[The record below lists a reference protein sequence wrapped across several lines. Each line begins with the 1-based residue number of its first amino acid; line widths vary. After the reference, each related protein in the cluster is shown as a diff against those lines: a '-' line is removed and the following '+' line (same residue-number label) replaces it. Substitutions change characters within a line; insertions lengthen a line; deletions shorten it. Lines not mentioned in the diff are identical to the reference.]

1 MATFRVE
8 KNKNYTVMSNYHL
21 RDKNLS
27 LKTKGLLSI
36 MLSLPEDWDYSEAG
50 LVVITGEGRATIQKC
65 LHELEANNYLT
76 RSQSRVNGRL
86 SKMEYVIYEVPLTQ
100 MSSADSLLAELPLAE
115 NQSTVKQSAI
125 NQSSEKQI
133 TDNPFTKNSSPEI
146 QPSDFS
152 FTENGQ
158 QLNKDILNT
167 KIQNTESIN
176 QSILESDKDGIKNDG
191 KMDRSIPAS
200 EIYDAYKKIIKENIS
215 YDMFEFQMNK
225 LDQKLNDDQITI
237 DEYEYSSRE
246 YNLKTVNSLIG
257 YMLDILISS
266 DKGSV
271 NISGNE
277 IPKSVVQSKLLKV
290 DYMTFKNAVKELNNN
305 HNIKNPKAYAISM
318 LYNGI

>member
-1 MATFRVE
+1 
-8 KNKNYTVMSNYHL
+8 
-21 RDKNLS
+21 
-27 LKTKGLLSI
+27 

-100 MSSADSLLAELPLAE
+100 MSSTDSLSAELPLAE
-115 NQSTVKQSAI
+115 NQSTAKQLTADR
-125 NQSSEKQI
+125 SSEKQ
-133 TDNPFTKNSSPEI
+133 TAENQFAENPS
-146 QPSDFS
+146 SDFS
-152 FTENGQ
+152 LTENGQ

-167 KIQNTESIN
+167 KIQNTDSIN
-176 QSILESDKDGIKNDG
+176 QSIFESDKDKTKNDG

-266 DKGSV
+266 DNGFV

-305 HNIKNPKAYAISM
+305 YNIKNPKAYAISM

>member
-100 MSSADSLLAELPLAE
+100 MSSADSLSAELPLAE
-115 NQSTVKQSAI
+115 NQSTVKQSTI
-125 NQSSEKQI
+125 NQSSEKQPAENQFAE
-133 TDNPFTKNSSPEI
+133 NPS
-146 QPSDFS
+146 SDFS
-152 FTENGQ
+152 LAENGQ

-167 KIQNTESIN
+167 KIQNTDSIN
-176 QSILESDKDGIKNDG
+176 PSILESDKDGTKNDG

-200 EIYDAYKKIIKENIS
+200 EIYDAYKKIIKENVS

>member
-1 MATFRVE
+1 
-8 KNKNYTVMSNYHL
+8 
-21 RDKNLS
+21 
-27 LKTKGLLSI
+27 

-50 LVVITGEGRATIQKC
+50 LVIITGEGRATIQKC

-100 MSSADSLLAELPLAE
+100 MSSTDSPSSELPLAE
-115 NQSTVKQSAI
+115 KPSTVKQPAAD
-125 NQSSEKQI
+125 QSSEKQ
-133 TDNPFTKNSSPEI
+133 TAENQFAENPS
-146 QPSDFS
+146 SDFS

-167 KIQNTESIN
+167 KIQNTDSIN
-176 QSILESDKDGIKNDG
+176 QSTFEYYKDEMKNDG
-191 KMDRSIPAS
+191 KMDRTISAS
-200 EIYDAYKKIIKENIS
+200 EMYEAYKKIIKDNIS

-277 IPKSVVQSKLLKV
+277 IPKSVVRSKLLKV
-290 DYMTFKNAVKELNNN
+290 DYMTFKSVVKELNNN
-305 HNIKNPKAYAISM
+305 HNIKNPKAYAVSM